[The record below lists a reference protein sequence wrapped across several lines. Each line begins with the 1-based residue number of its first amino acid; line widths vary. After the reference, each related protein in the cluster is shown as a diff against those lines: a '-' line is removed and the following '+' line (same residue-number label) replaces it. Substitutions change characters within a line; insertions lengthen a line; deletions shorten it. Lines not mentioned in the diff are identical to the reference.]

1 MRSLARNKKSFYY
14 ALYTGKSEVTDG
26 YGRKTGQYTMTY
38 STPVLFKANIAPATG
53 VSDLEMFGQNTNYS
67 HVISTSDMT
76 CPIDETSHLW
86 IGVPTTDPYNFV
98 VVRKAESLN
107 CISYA
112 IREVNVS
119 VLTSV

>member
-1 MRSLARNKKSFYY
+1 MRSLARNKKHFYY
-14 ALYTGKSEVTDG
+14 ALYDGKTEITDT
-26 YGRKTGQYTMTY
+26 YGNKTGQYTLTY
-38 STPVLFKANIAPATG
+38 GNPVGYWANISPATG

-76 CPIDETSHLW
+76 CPITETTHLW
-86 IGVPTTDPYNFV
+86 IGVPTTDPYNYV

-112 IREVNVS
+112 IREVN
-119 VLTSV
+119 TSVNTSA

>member
-1 MRSLARNKKSFYY
+1 MRSLARNKKHFYY
-14 ALYTGKSEVTDG
+14 ALYKSKDEITDS
-26 YGRKTGQYTMTY
+26 YGNKTGQYTLTY
-38 STPVLFKANIAPATG
+38 ESPVGYWANISPATG

-76 CPIDETSHLW
+76 CPITETTHLW
-86 IGVPTTDPYNFV
+86 IGVPTTDPYNYV

-112 IREVNVS
+112 IREVN
-119 VLTSV
+119 TSVNTSA